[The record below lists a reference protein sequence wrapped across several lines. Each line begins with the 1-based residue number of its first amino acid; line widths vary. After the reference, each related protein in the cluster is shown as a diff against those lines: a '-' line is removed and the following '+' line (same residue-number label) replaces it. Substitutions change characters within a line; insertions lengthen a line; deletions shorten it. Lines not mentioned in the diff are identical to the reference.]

1 MRDCSQAEIDQLGQF
16 ANDFLDEAEAV
27 MVRREETGR
36 KNDSCFSKR
45 VRQEDENVVGSF
57 VAPYAGAASSSK

>member
-1 MRDCSQAEIDQLGQF
+1 MDT
-16 ANDFLDEAEAV
+16 DEAEAV